1 MSSCIRF
8 DLVFLFKTTFVFLFF
23 YITKSLKRSTDL
35 LVDVAV
41 QSSVLDSHLGGGEEG
56 HSLIW
61 PMLVSAAKQGM
72 VFKVLRLKQGI
83 QFKRLEQGV
92 VLN

>member
-1 MSSCIRF
+1 M
-8 DLVFLFKTTFVFLFF
+8 
-23 YITKSLKRSTDL
+23 L

-41 QSSVLDSHLGGGEEG
+41 QSVLGSHPGGGGEEG

-61 PMLVSAAKQGM
+61 PMWVGAAKHGM

-83 QFKRLEQGV
+83 QFQRLEQGV

>member
-1 MSSCIRF
+1 M
-8 DLVFLFKTTFVFLFF
+8 LLF
-23 YITKSLKRSTDL
+23 SL
-35 LVDVAV
+35 
-41 QSSVLDSHLGGGEEG
+41 QSWIHTRGGGGGRGEG

-61 PMLVSAAKQGM
+61 PMRVSAAKQGM

>member
-1 MSSCIRF
+1 M
-8 DLVFLFKTTFVFLFF
+8 LLF
-23 YITKSLKRSTDL
+23 SL
-35 LVDVAV
+35 
-41 QSSVLDSHLGGGEEG
+41 QSWIHTWGGEEG